1 MAKREKRS
9 IVDLMDHPSPEI
21 DQLEGAVE
29 KIHQL
34 EPAAAKVEK
43 EKTVRVTVDTPESL
57 HKELKKAII
66 DESMDL
72 KTFFLEAVREKYEK
86 LKSKS

>member
-9 IVDLMDHPSPEI
+9 IVDLMDHPSPAI
-21 DQLEGAVE
+21 DQLESAVE

-34 EPAAAKVEK
+34 EPAAKAEK

-86 LKSKS
+86 LKSRY

>member
-9 IVDLMDHPSPEI
+9 IVDLMDRPSPEY

-29 KIHQL
+29 KIHRPV
-34 EPAAAKVEK
+34 PAAIKTEK
-43 EKTVRVTVDTPESL
+43 EKTVRVTVDAPESL
-57 HKELKKAII
+57 HKELKKVII

-86 LKSKS
+86 LKNRD